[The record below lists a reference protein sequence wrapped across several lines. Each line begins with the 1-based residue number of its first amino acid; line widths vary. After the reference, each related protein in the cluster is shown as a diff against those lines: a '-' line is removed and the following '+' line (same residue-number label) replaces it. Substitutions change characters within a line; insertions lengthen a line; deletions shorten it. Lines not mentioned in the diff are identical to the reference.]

1 MVRIV
6 TDSTTDLPKEIRSK
20 VTVVPLVI
28 SFSGEQYVDGLDISK
43 YEFYEKLIECTE
55 LPTTSQPSPLCF
67 EGVFNEARKKKDKV
81 VCITLSSELS
91 GTYQSAKIAMDGYED
106 TVYLVDGRSAA
117 IGTGILVEMAV
128 KMAEKGASA
137 EAIAKK
143 IEEERENVCV
153 IAMLNT
159 LEYLKRGGRISKAA
173 AFAGGI
179 LSIKPVICLKDGK
192 IEILGKARGSKQ
204 GNNLLV
210 KEIEAAGGVDFDKPL
225 LLGFTGLTDALLN
238 KYIEDSAFL
247 WQDHA
252 SELRS
257 ELVGSVI
264 GTHIGPGGIA
274 VAFFKKG

>member
-1 MVRIV
+1 MKACFKRVLSIILAV
-6 TDSTTDLPKEIRSK
+6 ATVIGFSAVSFAAEDYDNIYVIDGTT
-20 VTVVPLVI
+20 
-28 SFSGEQYVDGLDISK
+28 
-43 YEFYEKLIECTE
+43 
-55 LPTTSQPSPLCF
+55 
-67 EGVFNEARKKKDKV
+67 
-81 VCITLSSELS
+81 
-91 GTYQSAKIAMDGYED
+91 
-106 TVYLVDGRSAA
+106 AA
-117 IGTGILVEMAV
+117 IGGGILTEYALNL
-128 KMAEKGASA
+128 AEKGLSA
-137 EAIAKK
+137 KEIADE
-143 IEEERENVCV
+143 IELVKEKVIV
-153 IAMLNT
+153 IALVDT

-247 WQDHA
+247 WQDRV